1 MGEQHVWSARDGGR
15 EFDQGDPKCEG
26 IVGNIILVSAGGMF
40 SCAVTEDGSLYTWGC
55 NSEGQLGHGD
65 RKDRSKP
72 TKVVILESEP
82 VFDVACGDEFMCVL
96 AGDNGNIYMGEQ
108 CMRPA
113 RSWRLDSRL
122 VPTVQHINSPIHSR
136 GSAHMC
142 ALALGESGGE
152 VLQTWGA
159 GAKGQLGHGTFTNV
173 LLPKPVKCDN
183 LVEKAI
189 CSMACG
195 AHHTCVVVGEDLYA
209 WGDGSYKQLGTSA
222 DGDNSDTGGS
232 AGKGRRKSVRMSVA
246 NAMSLATSNNSSR
259 GHWRSRKRKL
269 WAERL
274 AANGTFQR
282 QRWQIDQV
290 VSVSRAAVVPV
301 ALVSR
306 TDGVGGWVL
315 DSEVNECMN
324 NAVETVTA
332 HRQNF
337 RLSPE
342 STIAAHAGH
351 LLRPMQLK

>member
-1 MGEQHVWSARDGGR
+1 M
-15 EFDQGDPKCEG
+15 
-26 IVGNIILVSAGGMF
+26 
-40 SCAVTEDGSLYTWGC
+40 
-55 NSEGQLGHGD
+55 
-65 RKDRSKP
+65 
-72 TKVVILESEP
+72 ILESEP

-96 AGDNGNIYMGEQ
+96 AGDNGNIYTWGNNACGQ
-108 CMRPA
+108 LGHGD
-113 RSWRLDSRL
+113 LDSRL
-122 VPTVQHINSPIHSR
+122 VPTRVQHINPVRSIAA

-159 GAKGQLGHGTFTNV
+159 GGKGQLGHGTFTNV

-209 WGDGSYKQLGTSA
+209 WGDGSYKQLGTST

-246 NAMSLATSNNSSR
+246 NAMSLATSNNSS
-259 GHWRSRKRKL
+259 
-269 WAERL
+269 AEAIGAVENENFGQSASPQMVL
-274 AANGTFQR
+274 FKDKDGKS
-282 QRWQIDQV
+282 IKKV
-290 VSVSRAAVVPV
+290 VSSVACGGRFTV

-324 NAVETVTA
+324 NLCRGNRHGAPAKFSLITRKHHCRSCGGIFCDQCSSNKVKLESKGYTKSV
-332 HRQNF
+332 RVCDNCF
-337 RLSPE
+337 KLSRR
-342 STIAAHAGH
+342 G
-351 LLRPMQLK
+351 LVQ